1 MYRPSRDDESTSLLR
16 YVEQQLDALRASTLG
31 LTEEQLR
38 ATPCASAL
46 SIGGLVKHVTYG
58 MQGAARRLREGTFPA
73 LDEEAYSRYQASFVP
88 TDDDS
93 GVALLAAFDDA
104 RAVYVAELGAADPDG
119 DATEP
124 PAPWFGV
131 FEPQP
136 IRWRYYLLH
145 QVEEMARHAGHADI
159 IREQLDGMSVPALV
173 MTVEG
178 VPANDFFQP
187 YVPAPGTIG
196 AD

>member
-16 YVEQQLDALRASTLG
+16 YVEQQLDALRASAFG

-38 ATPCASAL
+38 ATPCTSAL
-46 SIGGLVKHVTYG
+46 SIAGLIKHVTYG
-58 MQGAARRLREGTFPA
+58 MRGAATRLREGTVPS
-73 LDEEAYSRYQASFVP
+73 LDQEAYLRYQDSFTP
-88 TDDDS
+88 TDDDT
-93 GVALLAAFDDA
+93 GAALLAAFDAA
-104 RAVYVAELGAADPDG
+104 RADYVAELGAADPDS

-124 PAPWFGV
+124 PAPWFGS

-136 IRWRYYLLH
+136 IRLRYYLLH

-159 IREQLDGMSVPALV
+159 IREQLDGMAVPALV
-173 MTVEG
+173 MTLEG
-178 VPANDFFQP
+178 MPANDFFQP
-187 YVPAPGTIG
+187 YVPAPGTLG